1 MRKVL
6 LVGAS
11 SGLAQSLKPRLA
23 KHFEVVTAGR
33 QGSEVLVDLESDED
47 WPPLTG
53 SIDCVINCAAAF
65 RSSANGRTLERVN
78 VTGALRLLEWSEALG
93 ADHFVQISSMSAGLS
108 PDSRLHDDYAVTKR
122 RAELLLLEQT
132 VLRKHIAVA
141 ILRPPQLYGGL
152 PGQLKH
158 RGFLRAAFECASR
171 GHPVRIVGTH
181 DAKRNYMAFDDFAEV
196 VAHACLRRSIGL
208 RTCTFSHDVRFSEV
222 AAAVCR
228 ALGREELYY
237 HSPSESDLEDVV
249 APFSGEFYSEVGFE
263 PTIDLE
269 EGLKSIVAAMMW
281 HRSSLV

>member
-11 SGLAQSLKPRLA
+11 SGLAQSLKPCLA

-33 QGSEVLVDLESDED
+33 QGSEIFVDLEYDGD
-47 WPPLTG
+47 LPPVTK

-65 RSSANGRTLERVN
+65 PSSANGRTLECVN

-122 RAELLLLEQT
+122 KAELLLLE
-132 VLRKHIAVA
+132 KAVFCKNTA
-141 ILRPPQLYGGL
+141 VVILRPPQLYGGL
-152 PGQLKH
+152 PGQLRH
-158 RGFLRAAFECASR
+158 RGFLRAAFESATC
-171 GHPVRIVGTH
+171 GHPVRIFGTC
-181 DAKRNYMAFDDFAEV
+181 DAKRNYMAFDDFAGV
-196 VAHACLRRSIGL
+196 VTHACLRRSIGL
-208 RTCTFSHDVRFSEV
+208 RTCTFSHDVHFSEV

-228 ALGREELYY
+228 ALGREELYCY
-237 HSPSESDLEDVV
+237 VPSESDLEDVV
-249 APFSGEFYSEVGFE
+249 VPFSGEFYSEVGFE

-269 EGLKSIVAAMMW
+269 EGFKSIVAAMAW
-281 HRSSLV
+281 HRSSLA